1 MNVRANLSAA
11 ALNDAPPTP
20 TQSSRRPPQK
30 KFGRR
35 SGPTHAE
42 KARFNDSLRRIF
54 QDLERSHFGPSKVT
68 ASWEAMTRMPAVRLR
83 KEDDS
88 RELNAAIDA
97 LVEDLAAQRTPA
109 DVLAW
114 AEDNVFKPE
123 ENNSEPMPSA
133 VALHGSQRSG
143 PTWPKTYPK
152 ALGALISHLRQLD
165 APHLALAMFEHAR
178 NLGVE
183 SYIAGCQTS
192 AYNELIRVRWE
203 CFRDLKGV
211 FQAVKEME
219 GAAVAWDRFTNRVVE
234 DVVQQVGAEM
244 LEKPDAWGPDAYE
257 MLAGLEKSIAL
268 DHKIEQQVFER
279 GTFFRERER
288 VRTYG
293 NHRDREYEHGGH
305 EYEHSGEQ
313 FNFGRERGRRDDFGD
328 Y

>member
-1 MNVRANLSAA
+1 
-11 ALNDAPPTP
+11 
-20 TQSSRRPPQK
+20 
-30 KFGRR
+30 
-35 SGPTHAE
+35 
-42 KARFNDSLRRIF
+42 
-54 QDLERSHFGPSKVT
+54 
-68 ASWEAMTRMPAVRLR
+68 MPAVRLR
-83 KEDDS
+83 REDDS

-97 LVEDLAAQRTPA
+97 LVEDLAAQQTPA

-123 ENNSEPMPSA
+123 SQAEPLPSA
-133 VALHGSQRSG
+133 VALQSAPAAGQ
-143 PTWPKTYPK
+143 TWPKTYPK

-211 FQAVKEME
+211 YMAVKEME

-288 VRTYG
+288 GRQYGSGGREQYG
-293 NHRDREYEHGGH
+293 NGGSREQY
-305 EYEHSGEQ
+305 
-313 FNFGRERGRRDDFGD
+313 NFGRDRGRRHDE
-328 Y
+328 YSY